1 MKGFGKSIRALT
13 SSVSNPAS
21 WLAEYFNGR
30 PSKTGVRVGAD
41 TVLGLA
47 AVIYAVNKIS
57 GHIAQLPIKVYDENS
72 KDKEDATRS
81 PAWRLMNVA
90 PNDIMTPFTFREV
103 VQAHALVQGN
113 GRAYITRN
121 SVGAPTSLIPLN
133 PSSCQT
139 ILVDG
144 EKWHIVTKTEGTQ
157 EMLPDRLVSGEFY
170 KVRDRD
176 MIHIMNTS
184 WNGVWGM
191 HLIEM
196 ARDVFGLTQ
205 SAQDATAVTMA
216 NSGRPG
222 ILLETPAGMF
232 RSAKDAQAFLDQF
245 NQKHEGVANTGR
257 AGLLREGMKATTV
270 PVSAADAQFLQQRK
284 FQREEIAMLF
294 GLESIIGDN
303 TGQTYRSISERNT
316 AYINNCLQRWFSK
329 WETEINR
336 KLINPFK
343 PLRSEFDSTPLAKG
357 DPNNLADYS
366 VKMQQTGA
374 VTINEIRAMHGLP
387 PHDGGDMLPHEQ
399 ALEVAAASEPKDG
412 EEDGT
417 EDGTEEVTEEVTEE
431 TTEPKRD
438 DKDEAGK

>member
-1 MKGFGKSIRALT
+1 MKGFGKSVRALT

-21 WLAEYFNGR
+21 WLAEYFGGAK
-30 PSKTGVRVGAD
+30 SKTGVKVGAD
-41 TVLGLA
+41 TVLGLS

-57 GHIAQLPIKVYDENS
+57 GHIAQLPIKVYDDSTKKKPNV
-72 KDKEDATRS
+72 TRS
-81 PAWRLMNVA
+81 PAWRLLNVA
-90 PNDIMTPFTFREV
+90 PNDIMTSFTFREV

-133 PSSCQT
+133 PASCQT

-144 EKWHIVTKTEGTQ
+144 EKWHIVTRAEGTQ
-157 EMLPDRLVSGEFY
+157 EMLPDKLVSGEFY
-170 KVRDRD
+170 KVRDSD

-205 SAQDATAVTMA
+205 SAQDATAITMA

-270 PVSAADAQFLQQRK
+270 PVSASDAQFLQQRM

-303 TGQTYRSISERNT
+303 TGQTYKSISERNT

-329 WETEINR
+329 WEAEINR

-366 VKMQQTGA
+366 VKMNQTGA
-374 VTINEIRAMHGLP
+374 ITINETRAMHGLP
-387 PHDGGDMLPHEQ
+387 PHEGGDMLPHEQ
-399 ALEVAAASEPKDG
+399 ALEIASASEPKDG
-412 EEDGT
+412 EED
-417 EDGTEEVTEEVTEE
+417 DTEEVTEEVTEE
-431 TTEPKRD
+431 TTEPKKD